1 MKTQSANSATRP
13 AAIKKEENLKKSFH
27 MSKEIKIESNLYNDI
42 QYVFGVDLQILTNTI
57 TGEQSIGWTREGSEL
72 SNIWRLELENGEESQ
87 F

>member
-1 MKTQSANSATRP
+1 
-13 AAIKKEENLKKSFH
+13 

-72 SNIWRLELENGEESQ
+72 SNIWRLELENGEES
-87 F
+87 